1 MLRVTEGNEGVVDE
15 RLWQVC
21 VAHEL
26 QHAGFPVALGV
37 LGLVGGR
44 FGEGS
49 GSSVP
54 VGSAQRVGDRR
65 VVVDAQRQGLREGA
79 LELVGA
85 CGRGQVQQG
94 PRDGGDGDGLGGG
107 GGTGIEET
115 GPMQADAGPRGAAA
129 RRTHI
134 DAHLVACEQPP
145 VRCCAAMA
153 QERAFATCQHRGQIS
168 PLAPERGVPERI
180 DTAMKRPQ
188 APGGGPP
195 LRPLSPSTQPTP
207 GASQPARGGGQ
218 RERNNSAQALTQRSR
233 RPSAPGHYTRS
244 SVTAGPSLY
253 RRHRPRTFADVV
265 GQEHVVRTLRNAV
278 EQGKVHHAYL
288 FVGSRGTG
296 KTSMAKMLAACM
308 NCEHGPTVEPCGRC
322 ESCIAIANATSLDVI
337 EMDAAS
343 NNSVDDIRELRE
355 SVQFAPVS
363 GRSKVY
369 ILDEAHMLSSQA
381 WNAFLKTLEEP
392 PPHTIFVLAT
402 TEAQKVLPTV
412 VDRCHRFDFARPTVE
427 QIATVVT
434 RVAAA
439 ESIEIAPDA
448 VALLARHATGSFRD
462 ALGTL
467 EQLVTYTGTTIAT
480 GDVLAVLGVADADL
494 LFEAFDAVAAGDARA
509 AWLAAAKLADTGRD
523 IAQFLKDLEGH
534 ARDLL
539 VVQTLGEVPYEL
551 RLTPDRDER
560 LLEQARRVPGPSLI
574 RLLDLLAEALRT
586 VKDGADART
595 RLETALVKAAA
606 PQMDPAARALSARI
620 ERLEAALAAGAATP
634 ASGAAAPAAERPA
647 PAAERPAPA
656 AAQPGP
662 AAPPPSLPEPTTPQ
676 QPARAD
682 QPTPRAEQPTPAPT
696 PTPDHPSAAEPD
708 PNGTHPVALAE
719 AEEPTLDAVRSLWP
733 AVLEA
738 LRADKGALA
747 ASLSEAQPVE
757 VRGNQMIVAFAED
770 DTFNRRMADSPA
782 HRAAVEEALRDLGG
796 RQLRVSYELRDLG
809 DAGHEPPPSEDEIV
823 NRFKHAFDAEEIV
836 PEDEPE
842 PDKQEGQA

>member
-1 MLRVTEGNEGVVDE
+1 
-15 RLWQVC
+15 
-21 VAHEL
+21 
-26 QHAGFPVALGV
+26 
-37 LGLVGGR
+37 
-44 FGEGS
+44 
-49 GSSVP
+49 
-54 VGSAQRVGDRR
+54 
-65 VVVDAQRQGLREGA
+65 
-79 LELVGA
+79 
-85 CGRGQVQQG
+85 
-94 PRDGGDGDGLGGG
+94 
-107 GGTGIEET
+107 
-115 GPMQADAGPRGAAA
+115 
-129 RRTHI
+129 
-134 DAHLVACEQPP
+134 
-145 VRCCAAMA
+145 
-153 QERAFATCQHRGQIS
+153 
-168 PLAPERGVPERI
+168 
-180 DTAMKRPQ
+180 
-188 APGGGPP
+188 
-195 LRPLSPSTQPTP
+195 
-207 GASQPARGGGQ
+207 
-218 RERNNSAQALTQRSR
+218 
-233 RPSAPGHYTRS
+233 
-244 SVTAGPSLY
+244 VTAGPSLY

-278 EQGKVHHAYL
+278 QQGKVHHAYL

-322 ESCIAIANATSLDVI
+322 ESCVAIASATSLDVI

-369 ILDEAHMLSSQA
+369 ILDEAHMLSPQA

-439 ESIEIAPDA
+439 ESIEIAPDV

-480 GDVLAVLGVADADL
+480 EDVLAVLGVADADL

-539 VVQTLGEVPYEL
+539 VVQTLGELPYEL

-560 LLEQARRVPGPSLI
+560 LLEQARRVPGPSLV

-595 RLETALVKAAA
+595 RLEAALVKAAA

-620 ERLEAALAAGAATP
+620 ERLEAALAGGAAP
-634 ASGAAAPAAERPA
+634 AAAAAAPAPAAERPA

-656 AAQPGP
+656 AEQPAPAAEQPAPAAEQPAPVAPSPSPPSPAPEP
-662 AAPPPSLPEPTTPQ
+662 AAP
-676 QPARAD
+676 
-682 QPTPRAEQPTPAPT
+682 AEQT
-696 PTPDHPSAAEPD
+696 DGAA
-708 PNGTHPVALAE
+708 VALAE
-719 AEEPTLDAVRSLWP
+719 AEPTIDVVRSLWP

-757 VRGNQMIVAFAED
+757 VRGNQMIVAFGED
-770 DTFNRRMADSPA
+770 DTFNRRVADSPA
-782 HRAAVEEALRDLGG
+782 HRAAVEDALRDLGG

-809 DAGHEPPPSEDEIV
+809 DADDTPPPTEDEIV

-842 PDKQEGQA
+842 SDDQEGQA